1 MFGYVCLHI
10 YKNIYYNYDFFFS
23 SFYKNAVKLFLDE
36 AITLEC

>member
-1 MFGYVCLHI
+1 MCAYI
-10 YKNIYYNYDFFFS
+10 YIRIYIIIMIFFFS